1 MRLPHLGGQPIKL
14 FSQTV
19 RTGRYIRRLYLSSAE
34 YIEVFLVSA
43 SAEERHLYVRNII
56 GRQRPRIV
64 LCSIQYLDVATKTIE
79 YFLQNGYSLYTHWLN
94 PGYSDNGLQTDY
106 LGLATQLFY
115 RGAVLAIRDATTN
128 ASTRVQELK
137 DWVFAVLSGWIR
149 TGSSEAERGCGWHI
163 ETGARLEGEV
173 KSAQP
178 TAPAAIV
185 PPESTTHWTFCP
197 EQRLP
202 QLVPSVAS
210 RRL

>member
-1 MRLPHLGGQPIKL
+1 MSEKLVVSVLGNRNSGKSHTWNKL

-19 RTGRYIRRLYLSSAE
+19 RTGRYIRRLYLSSTE

-64 LCSIQYLDVATKTIE
+64 LCSMQYLDVATKTIE

-94 PGYSDNGLQTDY
+94 PGYSDSGLQTDY

-137 DWVFAVLSGWIR
+137 DFLYGW
-149 TGSSEAERGCGWHI
+149 A
-163 ETGARLEGEV
+163 
-173 KSAQP
+173 KSRNLLL
-178 TAPAAIV
+178 T
-185 PPESTTHWTFCP
+185 
-197 EQRLP
+197 
-202 QLVPSVAS
+202 
-210 RRL
+210 